1 MEISAAIPESE
12 SDRLEA
18 ALALRDR
25 DEQQRFAR
33 LEHDL
38 RSALS
43 VIVGFAAILK
53 EQAEKNTPLQPALVL
68 KSANAIQ
75 QAATKTLLV
84 IDAASAR
91 ECPTQPEEA
100 ATVEAKL

>member
-18 ALALRDR
+18 ALALRDL

-43 VIVGFAAILK
+43 IIVGFASILK
-53 EQAEKNTPLQPALVL
+53 EQAEKNTSLQPALVL
-68 KSANAIQ
+68 KSANAIL

-84 IDAASAR
+84 VDAASTRA
-91 ECPTQPEEA
+91 CPGQPEET
-100 ATVEAKL
+100 ATVETKL